1 MFSTRKVSI
10 SRSATMVA
18 VSFDIFFQRFDGTA
32 ADATEVMAVLEPYVV
47 RQDDRYVRVALED
60 GEADV
65 YLSDPSAGAMVNHA
79 SGRAVWDLMYDLA
92 VAGRFAVLPVG
103 CGTCVPVAAMA
114 AELPDYV
121 PEPIR
126 VVASGED
133 LLAAVSAS

>member
-1 MFSTRKVSI
+1 M
-10 SRSATMVA
+10 AA

-32 ADATEVMAVLEPYVV
+32 ANPTKVMAVLEPYVI
-47 RQDDRYVRVALED
+47 RREDRYVRVALED

-65 YLSDPSAGAMVNHA
+65 YLSDASTGAMVNHA

-103 CGTCVPVAAMA
+103 CGTCVPVAAMT
-114 AELPDYV
+114 AELPDHV

-133 LLAAVSAS
+133 LLVAVNAS